1 MKKRTST
8 AETQMKF
15 YPRFIEAFRSGQKT
29 TSLRQIDF
37 HCFPSDRPDPR
48 DGTFDFFHVDTLRD
62 RLTIPDYSAGE
73 YMQLDEGTPYTRV
86 SKLSGLLKRQP
97 YQPLSSITL
106 VTEIEGGEIVPFAI
120 AFIADITVIREDQI
134 NNTHAIMD
142 GFNQDSDPLAELLAF
157 MQSVYPRNHKEYPRK
172 MYWLYTFTNVQM
184 LPQWGGEA

>member
-1 MKKRTST
+1 ML
-8 AETQMKF
+8 QMKF

-37 HCFPSDRPDPR
+37 YCFPSDRPDPR
-48 DGTFDFFHVDTLRD
+48 DGTFDFYHVDTLRD

-86 SKLSGLLKRQP
+86 SKLTGLLKRQP
-97 YQPLSSITL
+97 YQPLSNITL

-142 GFNQDSDPLAELLAF
+142 GFNPDGDPLAELLAF
-157 MQSVYPRNHKEYPRK
+157 IQNVYPENPKEYPRK